1 MTATFERH
9 PLQVAPLVAGSAFLV
24 IGAIALARQLHWIQL
39 SGRAWAGVVV
49 LAVGLSGAAGI
60 VAAVLRAQG
69 RSMVEP
75 TPTPSEL

>member
-24 IGAIALARQLHWIQL
+24 IGAVALARQLHWIHL

-49 LAVGLSGAAGI
+49 LAIGLSGAAGI
-60 VAAVLRAQG
+60 AAAALRAA
-69 RSMVEP
+69 RRHDRP
-75 TPTPSEL
+75 